1 MESFRLIALTP
12 SGLDDPAIA
21 IAACRAGEIGI
32 LDLGHSRNTGSA
44 MEAVGKLARLA
55 KRSSGVRLS
64 DVNPDLLAIVVE
76 GLPEAIDIVVLSADD
91 PERLAKTIR
100 GLKSRGRQVM
110 LEVTDSRQTRAGAE
124 IGVDGFIVKG
134 HESGGWVGEETAFVL
149 LQRLLSEPA
158 WSGLPV
164 WVRGGIGLHTAAAGA
179 AAGAAG
185 VVLDSQLLATRE
197 SSVGDTVQR
206 AVKAMDGSET
216 TAVGGGDIG
225 ASFRLYSRSGGGR
238 GVDELSLLAA
248 EIEQAGGSRE
258 EMRAR
263 FRRAVEARVGW
274 GAGEIWPLGQ
284 DAAFAESLA
293 RKYVTVAGVLQA
305 TRESIDGH
313 LRAAIDL
320 APLGSESPLARSHR
334 TRYPVVQGPM
344 TRVSDRAEFA
354 LRVAEGGGLPFLA
367 LALMRAPEVEQLL
380 KETSERLGDRS
391 WGVGILGF
399 VPLQLRQEQLE
410 VIRKY
415 RPPFALIAGGRPDQ
429 ARGLSADGTATYLH
443 VPSPGL
449 LELFLKDGARR
460 FVFEGKECG
469 GHVGPRSSFVLWN
482 SMIDKLLDSV
492 PASDSGDCH
501 VLFAGGIHDAV
512 SASMVAAMAAP
523 LAERGMKVGVL
534 LGTAYLFTEE
544 AVESGAIVRGFQEVA
559 IRCDRT
565 VTLETGPGHSTRCAE
580 TPFARSF
587 QEEKRKLLRD
597 GRSSEEIRDA
607 LEMLNIGRLRVASK
621 GIDRNG
627 SPGDP
632 AASLD
637 APHKDDKKFVEVQAE
652 EQRERGMYMIGQVA
666 ALRSRTCLV
675 AELHREVSLGATE
688 RIEALRGASHVEVR
702 AEPEE
707 RPSAVAIV
715 GMSCILPKAP
725 DLQHYWDNIL
735 AKVDAI
741 TEIPK
746 ERWDWE
752 LYFDADPRAK
762 DKIYSRWGGF
772 LDDQTFDP
780 VEFGMPPNSL
790 KSVDPM
796 QLLALKAARLA
807 IEDAGYGERPFDRS
821 RTSVILGASGGT
833 GDLGAGYLL
842 RSSLPLVV
850 GPQAASLIERSNGL
864 LPEWTEDSFAGLLL
878 NVAAGRIANRFDFGG
893 VNYVVDAACASSL
906 AAVHQAVRE
915 LETGSSDM
923 VLVGGV
929 DTTQNPFGYLC
940 FSKTRALSPTG
951 HARTFDAEADGIAI
965 SEGIGMLVLKR
976 LEDAERDGDRIYAV
990 IRGTGGS
997 SDGRAKGMTAP
1008 RPEGQVAALRRA
1020 YRKAGISP
1028 TTVGLFEAHG
1038 TGTVVGDRAEALAL
1052 TTVLD
1057 EAGAGPK
1064 SAAVGSVKSMIGH
1077 TKATAGIASI
1087 VKVALA
1093 LHQKVLPP
1101 TLGVTSPSPG
1111 ARLDDGPLYVNTET
1125 RPWVQVPEHP
1135 RRAGVSSFG
1144 FGGTNFHAVL
1154 EEYTADVA
1162 PSRAMSRR
1170 WPTEIVLIA
1179 GRSRDEIAARIDRV
1193 LSSARQP
1200 EASLLALA
1208 YGAWTDSEK
1217 AERESGELLRLAIV
1231 AGSVSDL
1238 TAKLGAARKGIEGDA
1253 VHDARGIYFSA
1264 RPHRNG
1270 LAFLFPG
1277 QGSQYPNM
1285 LRDLAVHFP
1294 EVRERFEAADRAVE
1308 GSFEEPLSRFVF
1320 PPPAFGQDQTLLQQ
1334 KSLTRTH
1341 VAQPALG
1348 AADTALASLLG
1359 GLGVAP
1365 DMVAGHSYGE
1375 YVALYAAG
1383 VFDFDALCRLSV
1395 ARGRSI
1401 VEAASADL
1409 GTMAAADASA
1419 SEVDAVVESL
1429 PDVWLS
1435 NFNSPR
1441 QTILS
1446 GSREGIEA
1454 AIERLSAAGIRA
1466 RVLPVACAFHSP
1478 IVAPARKKLAE
1489 YLAGVDLLSP
1499 RKPVYSNVTAGPY
1512 PERPESIREILA
1524 DHLEKPVLFADQ
1536 VRAMYDA
1543 GARLFV
1549 EVGPRNVLTGL
1560 SDQILE
1566 GLPHTAVAMDV
1577 PGRSGLTQLQHGL
1590 GILAAEGVP
1599 VNLHRLF
1606 AGRIGVMEESRNA
1619 KEEASPT
1626 TWIVNGSRARR
1637 LSEPHERAAMP
1648 SVSVSFPEPG
1658 AAPSPPAPA
1667 KPSAPSLPAIS
1678 AAAPPSARAPRDA
1691 SSQAMLEFQ
1700 NVMNRFLETQRS
1712 VMSAYLRGSAQPA
1725 VSGEEMRVSEAEPA
1739 VEATPVPPPA
1749 VPAVPPVPVVVAE
1762 VEVVSGRETLE
1773 AQLLAIVSER
1783 TGYPADMLGLD
1794 VDIEA
1799 ELGIDS
1805 IKRVEILGTVQRTCL
1820 PENALRE
1827 DAMEQLNGIKTLRGI
1842 VDWLEAAVN
1851 NARGSSAVAEPAPG
1865 PSPSMSQAAAATP
1878 EGEKP
1883 EGARIS
1889 RATLHLVDRPLAQ
1902 SGPARWKTGEG
1913 ALLVTEDSFG
1923 VARAF
1928 VDLVRERGGR
1938 AVLLRPRPSETANSH
1953 EGPSYEIDPTDPA
1966 GVDAM
1971 LKTVREREGSLCGLV
1986 HLAPWSAGS
1995 SALSDD
2001 FASWRRRLAG
2011 DVKGFFY
2018 AARSIARDL
2027 ERQAA
2032 AGRPAWCVACMPT
2045 SGGEAPR
2052 LRFPGH
2058 AALRGM
2064 AKTLALE
2071 WSGVRCASIE
2081 IASADPAHV
2090 VARRILEELA
2100 SGDGLAEVVYQGTR
2114 RMARSPKLAALPDR
2128 EKPEIELGSDSVI
2141 VLTGGGRGI
2150 TAEVAVDLAKRY
2162 RPTLLLWGRIP
2173 EPPPEE
2179 SAATRALS
2187 SPQELKAALI
2197 AEAESR
2203 SEAATLPVLESRYQH
2218 LLKEREV
2225 RRTIERVGAA
2235 GGRALYRAVDIR
2247 SEGEVDAAL
2256 AWALSELGRVD
2267 VVVHGA
2273 GVIEDK
2279 LVAQKSPESFD
2290 RVFDTKVDGAFL
2302 LSKRL
2307 PQAGVKALALFASA
2321 AGTFGNRGQCDYAGA
2336 NEVLGEL
2343 AESLN
2348 REWPGRVFSISWGPW
2363 EKTGMV
2369 SAELRREF
2377 EKRGV
2382 ALIPVDEG
2390 CRRFDAELRA
2400 GNAKDAQ
2407 VVIGGGAW
2415 SASKDAELSFV
2426 KPSAK
2431 LWLPLVRDS
2440 VFSNGGS
2447 VVRARRWLDPSKDLY
2462 LTDHR
2467 IDGVEVLPMAVASE
2481 FMAEVV
2487 QQAWPELQVVGV
2499 RDLQLLH
2506 GVVLEGGPREVSVVA
2521 RPQVEPSYERPG
2533 GGPGVDV
2540 HVELRDA
2547 EGGGKPYYRATV
2559 ELSDRPP
2566 GAPRFEV
2573 DGLSSLP
2580 PFEAGVEQAYR
2591 QWLFHGPLLQGITR
2605 IEGLGARGVAAT
2617 LQPSPPG
2624 RCLKGVTSGEWLID
2638 PVVFDSGLQLFLL
2651 WARANVDKTP
2661 LPSRFTRL
2669 RRYAPIG
2676 SEPVR
2681 CYLRVLEKSRDPVF
2695 YIDVHFVGADGRL
2708 LWSLEEMEG
2717 VCTRALNRLGGSWLV
2732 HEPGLEVAGK
2742 STGPV

>member
-1 MESFRLIALTP
+1 
-12 SGLDDPAIA
+12 
-21 IAACRAGEIGI
+21 
-32 LDLGHSRNTGSA
+32 
-44 MEAVGKLARLA
+44 MEAVRKLARFA
-55 KRSSGVRLS
+55 KRGAGVRLS
-64 DVNPDLLAIVVE
+64 DVDSDFLTRVAE
-76 GLPEAIDIVVLSADD
+76 ALPEEIDYVVLSAED
-91 PERLAKTIR
+91 PGKFGGTIR
-100 GLKSRGRQVM
+100 GLKSRGLQVM
-110 LEVTDSRQTRAGAE
+110 LEVTDARTAEAGVKA
-124 IGVDGFIVKG
+124 GVDGFIVKG

-149 LQRLLSEPA
+149 LQRILSELA
-158 WSGLPV
+158 SSGLPV
-164 WVRGGIGLHTAAAGA
+164 WVRGGIGLHTASACA
-179 AAGAAG
+179 AAGASG
-185 VVLDSQLLATRE
+185 VVLDSQLLLTRE
-197 SSVGDTVQR
+197 SSVGD
-206 AVKAMDGSET
+206 AVRKAIRAMDGSET
-216 TAVGGGDIG
+216 TVVGGGDMG
-225 ASFRLYSRSGGGR
+225 VSFRVFSQSGGAR
-238 GVDELSLLAA
+238 GIDEVAALAIA
-248 EIEQAGGSRE
+248 MDSASGSKE
-258 EMRAR
+258 EARAR
-263 FRRAVEARVGW
+263 FRNLVEERAGW
-274 GAGEIWPLGQ
+274 GAGDLWPLGQ
-284 DAAFAESLA
+284 DAAFADTLG

-313 LRAAIDL
+313 LRSAANL
-320 APLGSESPLARSHR
+320 APLGLESPLARSHR

-380 KETSERLGDRS
+380 AETKQKLGDLS

-482 SMIDKLLDSV
+482 SMIDKLLDAV
-492 PASDSGDCH
+492 PAGDSGDCH

-523 LAERGMKVGVL
+523 LAERGMKIGVL

-544 AVESGAIVRGFQEVA
+544 AVESGAIVKGFQEVA
-559 IRCDRT
+559 IECDRT

-587 QEEKRKLLRD
+587 QEEKRKLLRE

-627 SPGDP
+627 SPVDIAGPEGAKPPNEPIHEDER
-632 AASLD
+632 D
-637 APHKDDKKFVEVQAE
+637 RKFVEVMAD
-652 EQRERGMYMIGQVA
+652 EQRARGMYMIGQVA
-666 ALRSRTCLV
+666 ALRSRTCRIE
-675 AELHREVSLGATE
+675 ELHRDVSLGATG
-688 RIEALRGASHVEVR
+688 RIESLRGASHVELR
-702 AEPEE
+702 PEHEE

-725 DLQHYWDNIL
+725 DLEHYWENIL

-850 GPQAASLIERSNGL
+850 GTQAPSLIERTNGL

-915 LETGSSDM
+915 LETHSSDM

-951 HARTFDAEADGIAI
+951 RARTFDAEADGIAI

-976 LEDAERDGDRIYAV
+976 LEDAERDGDRVYAV

-1008 RPEGQVAALRRA
+1008 RPEGQVAALKRA
-1020 YRKAGISP
+1020 YRKAGVSP

-1038 TGTVVGDRAEALAL
+1038 TGTVVGDRSEALAL

-1057 EAGAGPK
+1057 EAGAGPR

-1077 TKATAGIASI
+1077 TKATAGVAGL

-1093 LHQKVLPP
+1093 LHHKILPP
-1101 TLGVTSPSPG
+1101 TLGVTAPSPG
-1111 ARLDDGPLYVNTET
+1111 ARLDDGPLYVNSET
-1125 RPWVQVPEHP
+1125 RPWVHASDHP

-1154 EEYTADVA
+1154 EEYTQDVA
-1162 PSRAMSRR
+1162 PPRTMVRS

-1179 GRSRDEIAARIDRV
+1179 GRSREEIAARIDRM
-1193 LSSARQP
+1193 SIAAR
-1200 EASLLALA
+1200 EKGASLLDLA
-1208 YGAWTDSEK
+1208 YGAWTESER
-1217 AERESGELLRLAIV
+1217 AERDSSELLRLAIV

-1238 TAKLGAARKGIEGDA
+1238 AVKLEAARKGIEGDSLR
-1253 VHDARGIYFSA
+1253 DARGIYFSA
-1264 RPHRNG
+1264 TPGRG
-1270 LAFLFPG
+1270 SVAFLFPG

-1294 EVRERFEAADRAVE
+1294 EVRECFEAADRTLE

-1320 PPPAFGQDQTLLQQ
+1320 PPPAFGPNQSQEQQ

-1348 AADTALASLLG
+1348 AADAALSGLLG
-1359 GLGVAP
+1359 SLGVAP

-1383 VFDFDALCRLSV
+1383 VFDFETLCRLSV
-1395 ARGRSI
+1395 ARGKSI
-1401 VEAASADL
+1401 IEAASADL
-1409 GTMAAADASA
+1409 GGMAAADASPA
-1419 SEVDAVVESL
+1419 EVSAAIQSL
-1429 PDVWLS
+1429 PPDGKVWLS

-1446 GSREGIEA
+1446 GSDEGIEA
-1454 AIERLSAAGIRA
+1454 AVERLSAAGIRA
-1466 RVLPVACAFHSP
+1466 RALPVACAFHSP
-1478 IVAPARKKLAE
+1478 IVAPARKKFAE
-1489 YLAGVDLLSP
+1489 FLAGVEFRTP

-1512 PERPESIREILA
+1512 PERSGSIRDILA

-1566 GLPHTAVAMDV
+1566 GLPHVAVAMDV
-1577 PGRSGLTQLQHGL
+1577 AGRSGLTQLQHGL

-1599 VNLHRLF
+1599 VSLHRLF
-1606 AGRIGVMEESRNA
+1606 AGRMGSTGESRKNA
-1619 KEEASPT
+1619 GEASPT

-1637 LSEPHERAAMP
+1637 SSEPRQQAAMP
-1648 SVSVSFPEPG
+1648 PVSVSFVEPGAVPAAAPEP
-1658 AAPSPPAPA
+1658 AAPSPALPRTPPGATGVAPTV
-1667 KPSAPSLPAIS
+1667 
-1678 AAAPPSARAPRDA
+1678 SARAAAGDSA
-1691 SSQAMLEFQ
+1691 SQAMLDFQ

-1712 VMSAYLRGSAQPA
+1712 VMSSYLRGLAGQVASD
-1725 VSGEEMRVSEAEPA
+1725 VEMRAPEAPVAASSPAPEPLEAAVQVRQTPAPPA
-1739 VEATPVPPPA
+1739 VEAVTPS
-1749 VPAVPPVPVVVAE
+1749 VPA
-1762 VEVVSGRETLE
+1762 GRDKLE
-1773 AQLLAIVSER
+1773 AQLLEIVSER
-1783 TGYPADMLGLD
+1783 TGYPPDMLGLD

-1820 PENALRE
+1820 PEGSLRE

-1842 VDWLEAAVN
+1842 VDWLEGAA
-1851 NARGSSAVAEPAPG
+1851 GSSNGASAR
-1865 PSPSMSQAAAATP
+1865 PSPTASGAGTGEAAKVARVATI
-1878 EGEKP
+1878 ES
-1883 EGARIS
+1883 S
-1889 RATLHLVDRPLAQ
+1889 RLSRGTLQLVDRPLAGGGDAGWKAE
-1902 SGPARWKTGEG
+1902 SGT
-1913 ALLVTEDSFG
+1913 LLVTEDTRG
-1923 VARAF
+1923 VARELVA
-1928 VDLVRERGGR
+1928 LVRERGGR
-1938 AVLLRPRPSETANSH
+1938 AVLLRPRTSPQSA
-1953 EGPSYEIDPTDPA
+1953 EGPQVEIDLTDPTA
-1966 GVDAM
+1966 VDA
-1971 LKTVREREGSLCGLV
+1971 LLSSVREREGALCGLV
-1986 HLAPWSAGS
+1986 HLAPWSAS
-1995 SALSDD
+1995 SSTLPED
-2001 FASWRRRLAG
+2001 LAG
-2011 DVKGFFY
+2011 WKKQLAIDVKGFFY
-2018 AARSIARDL
+2018 IARSIARDL
-2027 ERQAA
+2027 ERQVASGA
-2032 AGRPAWCVACMPT
+2032 PAWCVASMPT
-2045 SGGEAPR
+2045 NGGEAPR
-2052 LRFPGH
+2052 LSFAGH

-2071 WSGVRCASIE
+2071 WSGAHCASIE
-2081 IASADPAHV
+2081 IESSESPQA
-2090 VARRILEELA
+2090 VARRILQELA
-2100 SGDGLAEVVYQGTR
+2100 TKDPAVEVVYQGAR
-2114 RMARSPKLAALPDR
+2114 RTARLPKLAPLAPR
-2128 EKPEIELGSDSVI
+2128 EKPEMELGSESVI
-2141 VLTGGGRGI
+2141 LLVGGARGI
-2150 TAEVAVDLAKRY
+2150 TAEVAVDLAGRY
-2162 RPTLLLWGRIP
+2162 RSTFLLWGRVP
-2173 EPPPEE
+2173 VPAREE
-2179 SAATRALS
+2179 SKATRALS

-2197 AEAESR
+2197 AQAESR
-2203 SEAATLPVLESRYQH
+2203 GEAATLPVIESRYQQ

-2225 RRTIERVGAA
+2225 RRTIERIEAA
-2235 GGRALYRAVDIR
+2235 GGRAIYRAVDIR
-2247 SEGEVDAAL
+2247 SESDVAA
-2256 AWALSELGRVD
+2256 ALSEQGRID

-2290 RVFDTKVDGAFL
+2290 RVFDTKVDGAFVL
-2302 LSKRL
+2302 AKRL
-2307 PQAGVKALALFASA
+2307 ARAGVQSFAFFASA
-2321 AGTFGNRGQCDYAGA
+2321 AGTFGNRGQFDYAGA

-2343 AESLN
+2343 AEQLN
-2348 REWPGRVFSISWGPW
+2348 RELPSRVFSISWGPW

-2382 ALIPVDEG
+2382 ELIPVAEG
-2390 CRRFDAELRA
+2390 CRLFDAELRNGGA
-2400 GNAKDAQ
+2400 SDAQ
-2407 VVIGGGAW
+2407 VVIGGGSW
-2415 SASKDAELSFV
+2415 SASKEAEPPPSTAV
-2426 KPSAK
+2426 AKPSAK
-2431 LWLPLVRDS
+2431 VWLPLVRDA
-2440 VFSNGGS
+2440 VLSNGGN
-2447 VVRARRWLDPSKDLY
+2447 VVRARRWLESFEGSLS
-2462 LTDHR
+2462 HR
-2467 IDGVEVLPMAVASE
+2467 PPHRRLGSAAHGRGVGAHGRSGSECLAGASGLRR
-2481 FMAEVV
+2481 AG
-2487 QQAWPELQVVGV
+2487 APN
-2499 RDLQLLH
+2499 
-2506 GVVLEGGPREVSVVA
+2506 A
-2521 RPQVEPSYERPG
+2521 PG
-2533 GGPGVDV
+2533 GRPRGQSARGQRGREAPGRGFV
-2540 HVELRDA
+2540 R
-2547 EGGGKPYYRATV
+2547 
-2559 ELSDRPP
+2559 S
-2566 GAPRFEV
+2566 
-2573 DGLSSLP
+2573 
-2580 PFEAGVEQAYR
+2580 
-2591 QWLFHGPLLQGITR
+2591 TR
-2605 IEGLGARGVAAT
+2605 GGAR
-2617 LQPSPPG
+2617 SG
-2624 RCLKGVTSGEWLID
+2624 R
-2638 PVVFDSGLQLFLL
+2638 
-2651 WARANVDKTP
+2651 ARRAE
-2661 LPSRFTRL
+2661 
-2669 RRYAPIG
+2669 RR
-2676 SEPVR
+2676 
-2681 CYLRVLEKSRDPVF
+2681 
-2695 YIDVHFVGADGRL
+2695 
-2708 LWSLEEMEG
+2708 
-2717 VCTRALNRLGGSWLV
+2717 GG
-2732 HEPGLEVAGK
+2732 HR
-2742 STGPV
+2742 

>member
-12 SGLDDPAIA
+12 SGLEDPAIA

-32 LDLGHSRNTGSA
+32 LDLELSRDGAAA
-44 MEAVGKLARLA
+44 MRALSKLARFAKKGAGIRLNGANLDRLA
-55 KRSSGVRLS
+55 HVTAG
-64 DVNPDLLAIVVE
+64 
-76 GLPEAIDIVVLSADD
+76 GLPDAVDIVVLSADG
-91 PERLAKTIR
+91 PKSLAEWVHRFK
-100 GLKSRGRQVM
+100 GLGRQVM
-110 LEVTDSRQTRAGAE
+110 LEVTDGRQAKTGTE

-149 LQRLLSEPA
+149 LQRLLAEPA
-158 WSGLPV
+158 RAGLPV
-164 WVRGGIGLHTAAAGA
+164 WVRGGIGIHTAAACA
-179 AAGAAG
+179 AAGASG
-185 VVLDSQLLATRE
+185 VVLDAQLLLTRE
-197 SSVGDTVQR
+197 SSVGD
-206 AVKAMDGSET
+206 AVRQAVSAMDGSET
-216 TAVGGGDIG
+216 AVVGGSGMG
-225 ASFRLYSRSGGGR
+225 GFRFFSRSAAR
-238 GVDELSLLAA
+238 GTDELARLLFAN
-248 EIEQAGGSRE
+248 EDEGVSVE
-258 EMRAR
+258 ESRAR
-263 FRRAVEARVGW
+263 FRRAVEARAGW
-274 GAGEIWPLGQ
+274 GQGEMWPLGQ
-284 DAAFAESLA
+284 DAAFAQALA
-293 RKYVTVAGVLQA
+293 KQYVTVAGVLQA

-313 LRAAIDL
+313 LRAAVEL
-320 APLGSESPLARSHR
+320 APLGKESPLARSHR

-367 LALMRAPEVEQLL
+367 LALMRAPEVEELL
-380 KETSERLGDRS
+380 SETSRRLGDRS

-482 SMIDKLLDSV
+482 SMIDRLLDAM
-492 PASDSGDCH
+492 PADGAAEFH

-523 LAERGMKVGVL
+523 LSRRGVKIGVL

-544 AVESGAIVRGFQEVA
+544 AVESGAIVKGFQDVA
-559 IRCDRT
+559 IGCERT

-587 QEEKRKLLRD
+587 QEEKRKLVQQ
-597 GRSSEEIRDA
+597 GRSPEEIRDA

-627 SPGDP
+627 SP
-632 AASLD
+632 LD
-637 APHKDDKKFVEVQAE
+637 SAGSPDGVERKFVEVQAD
-652 EQRERGMYMIGQVA
+652 EQRLRGMYMIGQVA
-666 ALRSRTCLV
+666 ALRSRTCRV
-675 AELHREVSLGATE
+675 EELHREVSLGATE
-688 RIEALRGASHVEVR
+688 RIEALRGTRHVESM
-702 AEPEE
+702 PELDE

-725 DLQHYWDNIL
+725 DLRQYWDNIL
-735 AKVDAI
+735 SKVDAI

-746 ERWDWE
+746 DRWDWE
-752 LYFDADPRAK
+752 LYFDSDPRAK

-772 LDDQTFDP
+772 LDNQTFDP

-790 KSVDPM
+790 KAVDPM

-807 IEDAGYGERPFDRS
+807 IEDAGYGDRPFDRS

-850 GPQAASLIERSNGL
+850 GAQAPGLIERSNGL

-906 AAVHQAVRE
+906 AALHQAVRE
-915 LETGSSDM
+915 LETRSSDT

-951 HARTFDAEADGIAI
+951 RARTFDAEADGIAI

-990 IRGTGGS
+990 IRGTAGS

-1020 YRKAGISP
+1020 YRKAGVSP

-1057 EAGAGPK
+1057 EAGARPR

-1093 LHQKVLPP
+1093 LHHKVLPP
-1101 TLGVTSPSPG
+1101 TLGVTAPSPG
-1111 ARLDDGPLYVNTET
+1111 ARLEEGPLYVNSET
-1125 RPWVQVPEHP
+1125 RPWVHTSDHP

-1154 EEYTADVA
+1154 EEYTADFAEPGPV
-1162 PSRAMSRR
+1162 SRR
-1170 WPTEIVLIA
+1170 WPTELVLIA
-1179 GRSRDEIAARIDRV
+1179 GRSGEEIGARIDRYR
-1193 LSSARQP
+1193 LAAAEP
-1200 EASLLALA
+1200 GASLLGLA
-1208 YGAWTDSEK
+1208 YDAWTESENT
-1217 AERESGELLRLAIV
+1217 ERASGELLRIGVV
-1231 AGSVSDL
+1231 AATLSDL
-1238 TAKLGAARKGIEGDA
+1238 AAKLEAAGKGLHQGAI
-1253 VHDARGIYFSA
+1253 HDARGIYFSA
-1264 RPHRNG
+1264 RPLKGG

-1277 QGSQYPNM
+1277 QGSQHPNM

-1294 EVRERFEAADRAVE
+1294 EVRERFEAADRALE

-1320 PPPAFGQDQTLLQQ
+1320 PPPVFGEDEARAQQ
-1334 KSLTRTH
+1334 ASLTRTH

-1348 AADTALASLLG
+1348 AADSALASLLAR
-1359 GLGVAP
+1359 LGVVP

-1375 YVALYAAG
+1375 YVALHAAG
-1383 VFDFDALCRLSV
+1383 VFDFDTLCRLSV
-1395 ARGRSI
+1395 TRGRSI
-1401 VEAASADL
+1401 LEAASADL
-1409 GTMAAADASA
+1409 GGMAAADASA
-1419 SEVDAVVESL
+1419 GEVGAVVESL
-1429 PDVWLS
+1429 PNVWLS

-1446 GSREGIEA
+1446 GTREGIEA

-1466 RVLPVACAFHSP
+1466 RALPVACAFHSP

-1489 YLAGVDLLSP
+1489 FLVGVELQAP
-1499 RKPVYSNVTAGPY
+1499 RQPVYSNVTGAPY
-1512 PERPESIREILA
+1512 PERPDSIRGILA

-1543 GARLFV
+1543 GGRLFV
-1549 EVGPRNVLTGL
+1549 EVGPRNVLAGL

-1566 GLPHTAVAMDV
+1566 GLPHVAVAMDA

-1590 GILAAEGVP
+1590 GALAAQGVP
-1599 VNLHRLF
+1599 VSLHRLF
-1606 AGRIGVMEESRNA
+1606 AGRVGSRGESSLAREET
-1619 KEEASPT
+1619 SPT
-1626 TWIVNGSRARR
+1626 TWVVNGSRARR
-1637 LSEPHERAAMP
+1637 LTEPSAQTSMP
-1648 SVSVSFPEPG
+1648 PVSVSFPEPG
-1658 AAPSPPAPA
+1658 DA
-1667 KPSAPSLPAIS
+1667 PSAPKGAPTPMPGIS
-1678 AAAPPSARAPRDA
+1678 PPEGATSRAAPGS

-1700 NVMNRFLETQRS
+1700 SVMNRFLETQRA
-1712 VMSAYLRGSAQPA
+1712 VMSAYLSGSAAQAQVGSGQDKPASEAPVAAETVVEMSAAAPPLAAVAESEAAPRRGS
-1725 VSGEEMRVSEAEPA
+1725 
-1739 VEATPVPPPA
+1739 
-1749 VPAVPPVPVVVAE
+1749 
-1762 VEVVSGRETLE
+1762 LE

-1783 TGYPADMLGLD
+1783 TGYPPEMLDLD

-1805 IKRVEILGTVQRTCL
+1805 IKRVEILGTVQRACL
-1820 PENALRE
+1820 PESVLRD

-1842 VDWLEAAVN
+1842 AQWLEATS
-1851 NARGSSAVAEPAPG
+1851 RGAGADSPKQSGPPPTELVAASEE
-1865 PSPSMSQAAAATP
+1865 SERVES
-1878 EGEKP
+1878 
-1883 EGARIS
+1883 RLS
-1889 RATLHLVDRPLAQ
+1889 RATLHLVDRPLA
-1902 SGPARWKTGEG
+1902 ARNPPRFEAQGG
-1913 ALLVTEDSFG
+1913 ALVVTEDSLG

-1928 VDLVRERGGR
+1928 VGLVRERGGR
-1938 AVLLRPRPSETANSH
+1938 AVLLRPPSSPANGGGGSGDEGDH
-1953 EGPSYEIDPTDPA
+1953 EVDLSDPTA
-1966 GVDAM
+1966 VEAI
-1971 LKTVREREGSLCGLV
+1971 LKIVREREGGICGFL
-1986 HLAPWSAGS
+1986 HLAPWSRGS
-1995 SALSDD
+1995 SKLSFDL
-2001 FASWRRRLAG
+2001 ATWRRHLAW

-2018 AARSIARDL
+2018 VARAIARDL
-2027 ERQAA
+2027 ERQTAS
-2032 AGRPAWCVACMPT
+2032 GRPAWCIT
-2045 SGGEAPR
+2045 SIPYGPIGPGGGDAPR
-2052 LRFPGH
+2052 LSFAGH

-2064 AKTLALE
+2064 AKSLALE
-2071 WSGVRCASIE
+2071 WSGVRCASVE
-2081 IASADPAHV
+2081 IAGSERPETVALRILDEFSADDPV
-2090 VARRILEELA
+2090 
-2100 SGDGLAEVVYQGTR
+2100 AEVVYRGTR
-2114 RMARSPKLAALPDR
+2114 RTARRPKLAPLLDL
-2128 EKPEIELGSDSVI
+2128 EKAELEVGPESV
-2141 VLTGGGRGI
+2141 VLLVGGARGI

-2179 SAATRALS
+2179 SVATRSLS

-2197 AEAESR
+2197 ARAER
-2203 SEAATLPVLESRYQH
+2203 GGEAATLSVIESRYQQ

-2225 RRTIERVGAA
+2225 RRTLERIEAEGS
-2235 GGRALYRAVDIR
+2235 RALYRAVDIR
-2247 SEGEVDAAL
+2247 SESDVAAAL
-2256 AWALSELGRVD
+2256 ERAVSELGRLD
-2267 VVVHGA
+2267 VVVLGA

-2290 RVFDTKVDGAFL
+2290 RVFDTKADGAFL
-2302 LSKRL
+2302 LAKRL
-2307 PQAGVKALALFASA
+2307 PKAGVKALAFFASA

-2343 AESLN
+2343 AEQLN
-2348 REWPGRVFSISWGPW
+2348 PEWPGRVFSMSWGPW

-2369 SAELRREF
+2369 SAGLRREF

-2382 ALIPVDEG
+2382 ELIPVAEG
-2390 CRRFDAELRA
+2390 CRRFDDELRR
-2400 GNAKDAQ
+2400 GGRTDAQ
-2407 VVIGGGAW
+2407 VVVGGGAW
-2415 SASKDAELSFV
+2415 SQSTEAEPPPLP
-2426 KPSAK
+2426 KI
-2431 LWLPLVRDS
+2431 WLPLVRDA
-2440 VFSNGGS
+2440 VLSNGGN
-2447 VVRARRWLDPSKDLY
+2447 VIRARRWLDPSKDLY
-2462 LTDHR
+2462 LRDHR

-2481 FMAEVV
+2481 LMAEVV
-2487 QQAWPELQVVGV
+2487 QHAWPELQVVGV
-2499 RDLQLLH
+2499 RELQLLR
-2506 GVVLEGGPREVSVVA
+2506 GVVLEGGPKEVSVVA
-2521 RPQVEPSYERPG
+2521 WPQVEPSHDR
-2533 GGPGVDV
+2533 PGVDV
-2540 HVELRDA
+2540 HVELRDVEGA
-2547 EGGGKPYYRATV
+2547 EKPYYRATI

-2566 GAPRFEV
+2566 QAPPFEAG
-2573 DGLSSLP
+2573 GLSSLP
-2580 PFEAGVEQAYR
+2580 SFEAGVEQAYR
-2591 QWLFHGPLLQGITR
+2591 QWLFHGPLLQGITQ
-2605 IEGLGARGVAAT
+2605 IEGLGAPGVSAT

-2651 WARANVDKTP
+2651 WARANLDKTP

-2669 RRYAPIG
+2669 RRYAPIAR
-2676 SEPVR
+2676 EPVQ
-2681 CYLRVLEKSRDPVF
+2681 CYLKVLSKSHDPVF

-2717 VCTRALNRLGGSWLV
+2717 VCSRALNRLGGSWLV
-2732 HEPGLEVAGK
+2732 QERGLEEAGR